1 MIAQRSKIM
10 YEHEKSNWLLP
21 DVQGTGAGTK
31 MSGYVKAL
39 QPAGKTGALVRYNDF
54 AVKSLPPDPTA
65 AGIRPGCCD
74 MLASVMPA
82 EIMRHT
88 TGHDMKGISAM
99 FEYTSTSTALTI
111 PGSLVLSGWDP
122 CEFAR
127 LSRGPVAPSLEVLTK
142 AGITLE
148 SLEVFI
154 DEIFGLHSGSP
165 PMLKKDGSLRPLMH
179 ASLAKQLMYYEERFM
194 ANESQHVLNV
204 LRDSFT
210 VISVPRDDAHSIF
223 IGWGKAIKAEF
234 DRANLHLV
242 GLERHS
248 NGSDMV
254 VAAVQQQGA
263 MLGRI
268 LDAVSAL
275 NTRVAALEKVVG
287 EKRPREDDA
296 LESTIPPSTRAIRVP
311 SAAASSS
318 AAAAATPAASPA
330 AAAASTPAMSTC
342 AAAATVLQFGASTP
356 AAPPVVGLFG
366 AVRKEQEAEYVMTDV
381 LAEDFYLECL
391 SRGGTLP
398 PLSSQR
404 KSRAQVCYDWC
415 A

>member
-1 MIAQRSKIM
+1 
-10 YEHEKSNWLLP
+10 
-21 DVQGTGAGTK
+21 
-31 MSGYVKAL
+31 
-39 QPAGKTGALVRYNDF
+39 
-54 AVKSLPPDPTA
+54 
-65 AGIRPGCCD
+65 
-74 MLASVMPA
+74 
-82 EIMRHT
+82 
-88 TGHDMKGISAM
+88 
-99 FEYTSTSTALTI
+99 
-111 PGSLVLSGWDP
+111 
-122 CEFAR
+122 
-127 LSRGPVAPSLEVLTK
+127 
-142 AGITLE
+142 
-148 SLEVFI
+148 
-154 DEIFGLHSGSP
+154 
-165 PMLKKDGSLRPLMH
+165 
-179 ASLAKQLMYYEERFM
+179 
-194 ANESQHVLNV
+194 
-204 LRDSFT
+204 
-210 VISVPRDDAHSIF
+210 
-223 IGWGKAIKAEF
+223 
-234 DRANLHLV
+234 
-242 GLERHS
+242 
-248 NGSDMV
+248 
-254 VAAVQQQGA
+254 